1 MTNTG
6 HGSRQKGKEVS
17 LYVKRQLVPRLRYQL
32 CEPAASRGRVVE
44 KDRNYAKSK
53 PGGVKTDK
61 SFSF

>member
-1 MTNTG
+1 VV
-6 HGSRQKGKEVS
+6 EVS